1 MQSFADSASED
12 IAAHAAAPNAEQMAA
27 PAHRLNGAARMAGAR
42 LLAEQAVRVEA
53 AANAGDLLAGR
64 GAAEGM
70 ERLLTETLRA
80 MRSVG

>member
-1 MQSFADSASED
+1 MLNSLAAS
-12 IAAHAAAPNAEQMAA
+12 
-27 PAHRLNGAARMAGAR
+27 AHRLNGAARMAGAR

-64 GAAEGM
+64 GARPREWNGC
-70 ERLLTETLRA
+70 LTETLRA